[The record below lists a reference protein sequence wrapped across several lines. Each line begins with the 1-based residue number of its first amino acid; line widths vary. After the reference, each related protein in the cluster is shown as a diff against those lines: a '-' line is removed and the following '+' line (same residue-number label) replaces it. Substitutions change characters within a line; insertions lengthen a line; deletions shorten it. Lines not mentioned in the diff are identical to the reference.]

1 MTKQEIQNDIDS
13 IELMIIEES
22 ELLTET
28 KLLKEKF
35 VNAGRNVSSLIPID
49 MIINFSEK
57 KILQMKSLIEY
68 MKLDF

>member
-1 MTKQEIQNDIDS
+1 MTKQETQNDIDS
-13 IELMIIEES
+13 IESMIAEES
-22 ELLTET
+22 ELLAET
-28 KLLKEKF
+28 KSLKEKF

-49 MIINFSEK
+49 MIISFSEK